1 MADFASRLREL
12 RLRRGLRQK
21 DLAAAL
27 GLAQTTIANY
37 EQNLRFP
44 DEPTLLKIVDFF
56 SVSLDHLMG
65 RGNGDGVPS
74 RRGGGTTLVKGAP
87 LPQRAREYLDAL
99 RGGNTEAARRTLQAA
114 RNAGSSIQD
123 LYIGVIAPAL
133 EEVGRLWEV
142 GELLVS
148 EEHAISQTTLQLMA
162 TLLPARQPDPPPAG
176 RTRCIVVTAG
186 AESHVIG
193 ARMVADLL
201 FLAGFTVEFFG
212 GNLSIGNVLE
222 SLRRQPCA
230 LVAVSV
236 TMREHLGVAEDMIRA
251 IRADPSLAC
260 VKVIAGGQAFSGAGP
275 DPTHIGA
282 DAQVT
287 DAEEAVQ
294 AALALAK
301 ELRREA

>member
-12 RLRRGLRQK
+12 RRRRGLRQK
-21 DLAAAL
+21 DVAAAL
-27 GLAQTTIANY
+27 GLAQTTVANY

-44 DEPTLLKIVDFF
+44 DEPTLVKIADFF
-56 SVSLDHLMG
+56 SVSLDHLLG
-65 RGNGDGVPS
+65 RENDGSVSS
-74 RRGGGTTLVKGAP
+74 RPLGGATPMMVAP

-99 RGGNTEAARRTLQAA
+99 RRGDTEAARRALKAA
-114 RNAGSSIQD
+114 RDAGSSIQD

-133 EEVGRLWEV
+133 EEVGRLWEI

-148 EEHAISQTTLQLMA
+148 EEHAISQATLQLMA
-162 TLLPARQPDPPPAG
+162 TLLPARQPHPPPAG
-176 RTRCIVVTAG
+176 RTRCVVVTAG

-201 FLAGFTVEFFG
+201 FLAGFTVEFLG
-212 GNLSIGNVLE
+212 GNLSIGNVLD
-222 SLRRQPCA
+222 SLRRQPYA

-236 TMREHLGVAEDMIRA
+236 TLREHLGAAEDMIRA

-260 VKVIAGGQAFSGAGP
+260 VKVIAGGQAFFGAGP
-275 DPTHIGA
+275 GPAHIGA

-301 ELRREA
+301 ELHPEA

>member
-12 RLRRGLRQK
+12 RRRRGLRQK
-21 DLAAAL
+21 DVAAAL
-27 GLAQTTIANY
+27 GLAQTTVANY

-44 DEPTLLKIVDFF
+44 DEPTLVKIADFF
-56 SVSLDHLMG
+56 SVSLDDLLG
-65 RGNGDGVPS
+65 RENGGVSS
-74 RRGGGTTLVKGAP
+74 RPVGGATLAMAAP
-87 LPQRAREYLDAL
+87 LPQRAREYLDAIR
-99 RGGNTEAARRTLQAA
+99 RGDTEGARRVLKAARD
-114 RNAGSSIQD
+114 AGSSIQD

-133 EEVGRLWEV
+133 EEVGRLWEI
-142 GELLVS
+142 GELHVT
-148 EEHAISQTTLQLMA
+148 EEHAISQATLQLMA

-201 FLAGFTVEFFG
+201 FLAGFTVEFLG

-230 LVAVSV
+230 LLAVSV
-236 TMREHLGVAEDMIRA
+236 TLREHLGAAEDMIRA

-260 VKVIAGGQAFSGAGP
+260 VKVIAGGQAFFGAGP
-275 DPTHIGA
+275 GPAHIGA

-301 ELRREA
+301 ELHPEA

>member
-12 RLRRGLRQK
+12 RRRRGLRQR
-21 DLAAAL
+21 DVAAAL
-27 GLAQTTIANY
+27 GLAQTTVANY

-44 DEPTLLKIVDFF
+44 DEPTLVKIADLF

-65 RGNGDGVPS
+65 RENGGSVPS
-74 RRGGGTTLVKGAP
+74 RPVGGATLAMGAP
-87 LPQRAREYLDAL
+87 LPQRAQEYLDAL
-99 RGGNTEAARRTLQAA
+99 RRGDTEAARRALRAA
-114 RNAGSSIQD
+114 RDAGSSIQD

-133 EEVGRLWEV
+133 EEVGRLWEI

-148 EEHAISQTTLQLMA
+148 EEHAISQATLQLMA
-162 TLLPARQPDPPPAG
+162 TLLPAHQPDPPPAG
-176 RTRCIVVTAG
+176 RTRCVVVTPG
-186 AESHVIG
+186 DESHVIG

-201 FLAGFTVEFFG
+201 FLTGFTVEFFG
-212 GNLSIGNVLE
+212 GNLSIRNVLE

-236 TMREHLGVAEDMIRA
+236 TLREHLGAAEDMIRA

-275 DPTHIGA
+275 GLAHIGA